1 MYINTH
7 DKERGRGRG
16 MCQYIVI
23 DEKEEEKKF
32 I

>member
-7 DKERGRGRG
+7 DKERGGRG